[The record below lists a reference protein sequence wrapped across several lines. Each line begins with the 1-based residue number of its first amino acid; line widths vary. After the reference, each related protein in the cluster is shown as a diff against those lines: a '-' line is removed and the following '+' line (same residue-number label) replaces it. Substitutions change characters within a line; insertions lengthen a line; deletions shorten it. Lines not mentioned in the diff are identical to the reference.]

1 MNFLVAVDCRNTGT
15 TYSTTK
21 NGALIQKA
29 TQTCVTPFVG
39 ILLVLDRACQDVF
52 KFDQGKYNNI
62 VSKRVLDEIENQFFK
77 AINFFKVAKY

>member
-62 VSKRVLDEIENQFFK
+62 VSKKIQPF
-77 AINFFKVAKY
+77 